1 MKRSHTYPALQCS
14 NWKDFK
20 NGVCGHNPVNF
31 MGLSASANITGV
43 FYIELK
49 TSQVFN
55 HDELYYYTLSRIGER
70 VIDVLVN
77 ELGLRF

>member
-1 MKRSHTYPALQCS
+1 
-14 NWKDFK
+14 
-20 NGVCGHNPVNF
+20 

-55 HDELYYYTLSRIGER
+55 HDEIYYFTLSRIGER
-70 VIDVLVN
+70 VIDVIVN

>member
-1 MKRSHTYPALQCS
+1 
-14 NWKDFK
+14 
-20 NGVCGHNPVNF
+20 

-49 TSQVFN
+49 TNQIFN
-55 HDELYYYTLSRIGER
+55 HDELYYYTLGRIGER
-70 VIDVLVN
+70 VIDVVVN

>member
-1 MKRSHTYPALQCS
+1 
-14 NWKDFK
+14 
-20 NGVCGHNPVNF
+20 
-31 MGLSASANITGV
+31 MGLNASANITGV

-55 HDELYYYTLSRIGER
+55 HDEMYYYTLRRIGER